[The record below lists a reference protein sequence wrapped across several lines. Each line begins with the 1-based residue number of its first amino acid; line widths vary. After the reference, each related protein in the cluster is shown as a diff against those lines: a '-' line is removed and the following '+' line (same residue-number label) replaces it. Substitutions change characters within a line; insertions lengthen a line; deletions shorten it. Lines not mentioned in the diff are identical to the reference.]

1 MNTEYYDSIRLIR
14 DHNGLLSKMTI
25 KCHWK
30 SSRNNIVWITC
41 KLFVHHF
48 VLRSEISESLKVLH
62 PEWF

>member
-25 KCHWK
+25 KYHWK
-30 SSRNNIVWITC
+30 NSRNNILWITC

-48 VLRSEISESLKVLH
+48 VLRSEISESLKALY